1 MVSYSVCMNLEA
13 QINTTK
19 VRIVAQRQTCKTFAK
34 QTLKIREWIEHFAT
48 LYNIA
53 EMQNNARMKTVTSLL
68 LMKWQ
73 NVLYNVLCDASCC
86 YKSLDKTEIELRCA
100 KTLMLQHINHCEES
114 NCKLL

>member
-1 MVSYSVCMNLEA
+1 MNLEA
-13 QINTTK
+13 QINKTK

-34 QTLKIREWIEHFAT
+34 QTLKIREWIEHFAA

-68 LMKWQ
+68 IIKWQ